1 MPSISSSSSKTIN
14 FLLGVAKGKTVMAVY
29 SYSMIVLSFYAV
41 MTESPLDGS
50 IAGMYGI
57 AVGFYSY
64 SKVKRDEK
72 GNQ

>member
-1 MPSISSSSSKTIN
+1 
-14 FLLGVAKGKTVMAVY
+14 MAVY

-41 MTESPLDGS
+41 INDHALDSS

-64 SKVKRDEK
+64 SKMKKSERVEP
-72 GNQ
+72 